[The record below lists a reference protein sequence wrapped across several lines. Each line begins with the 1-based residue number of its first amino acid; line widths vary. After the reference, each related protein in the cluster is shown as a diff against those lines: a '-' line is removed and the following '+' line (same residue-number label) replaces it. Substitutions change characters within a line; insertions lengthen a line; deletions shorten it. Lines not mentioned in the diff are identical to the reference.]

1 MKHKYLYYYT
11 IKVPIFITLL
21 LLSMFSLSGCSILD
35 KIAGYNLDSL
45 DQDKTEDA
53 IPVLT
58 LPESTYK
65 KEALEISMSNPT
77 SLNPLDPV
85 DYTVD
90 QVLKLVYDPLLTV
103 LPDNSLE
110 YNLIESYESIS
121 PTALRVSLKKNI
133 SFHNELP
140 LQAEDVLFSFQYI
153 QSQPN
158 STYSFVANYI
168 ASITIIDEYTF
179 DIVFIREDR
188 YNLYC
193 LTFPIISKVYTSS
206 EEFMPLSP
214 VGSGPY
220 KLDFFQ
226 TMINLELVRN
236 EKYHQSLPDIQKI
249 SVTIT
254 RKFEDGYNMFTSKR
268 IDVFSPLQTN
278 WHNYSNDTNLQIDM
292 FDSPFFYY
300 VGVNHSERMLADMDG
315 RRLIASNIPYDAI
328 KKDAFLGHIKFTT
341 LPILPELQQQL
352 KLDAYYS
359 INAEDSFYMR
369 EYAPDSVFKYLSK
382 LRDKGYPIIDQV
394 PITYQLIYN
403 SDEIYQAYIAKEI
416 SAKNNHYPLII
427 RSVGLNTQ
435 DYYTAL
441 KQKKYDLFIGTL
453 KTSFIPELTSFFGTN
468 GLNNITGYSNIN
480 IDGLLASYKMVQTE
494 TSFIKQIENLSKV
507 ISEQLPIIPLG
518 FLENGLFSHQLIEN
532 KGDSHYYHVYQSIYN
547 MKVK

>member
-1 MKHKYLYYYT
+1 MKYKR
-11 IKVPIFITLL
+11 IKMKAIHSIRLMLLL
-21 LLSMFSLSGCSILD
+21 LLSIFTLSGCSVLD
-35 KIAGYNLDSL
+35 KIAGYNLESL
-45 DQDKTEDA
+45 NQEKTEES

-65 KEALEISMSNPT
+65 KASLELSMSNPT
-77 SLNPLDPV
+77 TLNPLDPV

-133 SFHNELP
+133 TFHNELP
-140 LQAEDVLFSFQYI
+140 LQAEDVLFSYQYI
-153 QSQPN
+153 QSQPS
-158 STYSFVANYI
+158 STYSFVTNYI
-168 ASITIIDEYTF
+168 SSITIIDEYTF
-179 DIVFIREDR
+179 DIVFLKEDR

-193 LTFPIISKVYTSS
+193 LTFPIISKVHVTS
-206 EEFMPLSP
+206 EEYKPLTP

-226 TMINLELVRN
+226 TMINMELIGFEN
-236 EKYHQSLPDIQKI
+236 YHQTRPEIQKI

-300 VGVNHSERMLADMDG
+300 VGVNHSERMLADADG
-315 RRLIASNIPYDAI
+315 RKLIASNIPYDAI
-328 KKDAFLGHIKFTT
+328 KKDAFLGHIKYTT

-352 KLDAYYS
+352 KLDVYYS
-359 INAEDSFYMR
+359 VNAVDSFYMR
-369 EYAPDSVFKYLSK
+369 EYASDRVFKYLSN
-382 LRDKGYPIIDQV
+382 LRTKGYPIIDQV
-394 PITYQLIYN
+394 PMTYQLIYN
-403 SDEIYQAYIAKEI
+403 SDEIYQSLIAKEI
-416 SAKNNHYPLII
+416 SAKNSHYPLII

-435 DYYTAL
+435 DYYEAL
-441 KQKKYDLFIGTL
+441 KQKNYDLFIGTL
-453 KTSFIPELTSFFGTN
+453 KVSFIPELASFFGTN
-468 GLNNITGYSNIN
+468 GVNNITGYSNIN

-494 TSFIKQIENLSKV
+494 TSFIKQVENLSKV
-507 ISEQLPIIPLG
+507 IAEQLPIIPLG
-518 FLENGLFSHQLIEN
+518 FLENGLFSHQLIQN
-532 KGDSHYYHVYQSIYN
+532 DGDSHYYSVYQSIYH
-547 MKVK
+547 MKIK